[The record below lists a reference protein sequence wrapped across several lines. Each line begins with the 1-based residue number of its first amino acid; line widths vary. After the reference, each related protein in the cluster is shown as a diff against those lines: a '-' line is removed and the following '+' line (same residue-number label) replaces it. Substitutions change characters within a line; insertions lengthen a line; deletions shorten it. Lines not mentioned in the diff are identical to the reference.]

1 MKRSSSVSRN
11 GGPPS
16 RVLVVS
22 PHPDD
27 ESVGCGGAIR
37 EHVIRGASVR
47 VVFLTSGEQ
56 GGHGRLPKET
66 LRVREAEAR
75 AAGAILGVGEMEF
88 WREPDGALRATGRLV
103 ERLAGSLRAWRPQL
117 VYVTH
122 DREMHPD
129 HRAACRLVR
138 RALRQASPRT
148 ETRVLEFEV
157 WTPLQ
162 RIDEIVDV
170 SPHIKVKLAAI
181 RAHKS
186 QCAVMSF
193 DQALLGLNRY
203 RGEMHSWPGG
213 DYAEVFTVW
222 RRV

>member
-1 MKRSSSVSRN
+1 
-11 GGPPS
+11 
-16 RVLVVS
+16 VLVIS

-37 EHVIRGASVR
+37 EHVSRGASVR

-56 GGHGRLPKET
+56 GGHGRSPDET
-66 LRVREAEAR
+66 IRIREAEAR
-75 AAGAILGVGEMEF
+75 AAGKILGVEGMEF
-88 WREPDGALRATGRLV
+88 WRQPDGAFRATGVLV
-103 ERLAGSLRAWRPQL
+103 ERLAGRLRAWRPQI

-122 DREMHPD
+122 GREMHPD

-138 RALRQASPRT
+138 RALREFPAQARPC
-148 ETRVLEFEV
+148 LFEFEV

-162 RIDEIVDV
+162 RLDHILDV
-170 SPHIKVKLAAI
+170 SRHIKTKLAAI

-186 QCAVMSF
+186 QCAAMSF
-193 DQALLGLNRY
+193 DEALLGLNRY

-222 RRV
+222 REA